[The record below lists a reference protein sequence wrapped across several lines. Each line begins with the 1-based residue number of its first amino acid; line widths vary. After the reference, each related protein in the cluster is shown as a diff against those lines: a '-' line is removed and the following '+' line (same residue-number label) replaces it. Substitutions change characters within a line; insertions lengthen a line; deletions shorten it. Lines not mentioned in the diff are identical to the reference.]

1 MPNSSIV
8 DYNSLKEQSTR
19 VEHLS
24 GISQFLDWDQEIF
37 MPQGGASNR
46 GDQLE
51 LLAGIIHEEKTGDKF
66 KEPLS
71 RLIDLKSGKILAKDL
86 SPREQSAVIEW
97 RRDYLLETV
106 LPKSF
111 VESFAKLCSESI
123 NAWREARQNDDYK
136 SFMPFLK
143 KVVEA
148 NRKKADYL
156 GYKDHPYDAL
166 IDLYEPGMT
175 TADITSIFTPLKKG
189 NIELLNKII
198 RKKQIENRALYSPI
212 SEENQL
218 EFCKKLLKKIGY
230 DFKNGRLD
238 LSTHP
243 FSTGNHPKDS
253 RITTRIDPNYIFG
266 CLATVLHEAGHS
278 LYTMGLPEKEYGTP
292 LGQAI
297 SMGIHESQSRFWE
310 TRIGLSKPFVE
321 YILPVLQKDFP
332 QYKSLTPDICYKAI
346 NIVEPSLVRVEADE
360 VTYPLHVILRFEL
373 EKALIEG
380 SLDVKDVPDA
390 WNAKMQELLKITPPN
405 DAKGCLQ
412 DIHWSM
418 GAFGYFPTYALGN
431 LFAAEIFTQ
440 FTKEHPDW
448 DAKVASG
455 SFAFIKQFLHKH
467 VYQYGRQYRS
477 LDLIKN
483 ITGKPFSAEAY
494 VKYLNDKYLS
504 IYQ

>member
-1 MPNSSIV
+1 MPNSSNV
-8 DYNSLKEQSTR
+8 DYNRLKEQSIR
-19 VEHLS
+19 VENLS

-37 MPQGGASNR
+37 MPPGGASNR

-51 LLAGIIHEEKTGDKF
+51 LLAGIIHEERTSDKF

-71 RLIDLKSGKILAKDL
+71 RLIDLKSGKILVDDL
-86 SPREQSAVIEW
+86 SEREKSAVTEW

-123 NAWREARQNDDYK
+123 NAWREARQNNDYK

-143 KVVEA
+143 KIVEA

-166 IDLYEPGMT
+166 IDLYEPGMKA
-175 TADITSIFTPLKKG
+175 ADITAIFNPLKKG
-189 NIELLNKII
+189 NIELLNKISS
-198 RKKQIENRALYSPI
+198 KKQIENKTLHSPI
-212 SEENQL
+212 SDENQL
-218 EFCKKLLKKIGY
+218 EFCKKLLNQIGY
-230 DFKNGRLD
+230 DFKNGRID

-332 QYKSLTPDICYKAI
+332 QYKNITVDTCYKAI
-346 NIVEPSLVRVEADE
+346 NIVEPSLIRVEADE

-380 SLDVKDVPDA
+380 SLDVKDVPEA
-390 WNAKMQELLKITPPN
+390 WNAKMQELLKITPSN
-405 DAKGCLQ
+405 DANGCLQ

-448 DAKVASG
+448 ETKVASG
-455 SFAFIKQFLHKH
+455 NFAFIKQFLHHH
-467 VYQYGRQYRS
+467 VYKYGRQYRS

-483 ITGKPFSAEAY
+483 ITGKPFSADAY

-504 IYQ
+504 IY